1 MPKLENA
8 NENYYHG
15 RLIDKET
22 DSIVYFDDTHEYRAK
37 EDDLKGVSV
46 TTMIHEYTNPFD
58 SAFWSSYKAL
68 EALCEPE
75 IFEIIK
81 PKLLQTKRF
90 NKSIIDKL
98 DIDLDEFNNKKQE
111 ILESYALENKK
122 SCEYG
127 TKVHADIENALYGR
141 DPGTLKKFG
150 LGGKLQVFKGK
161 YTLDLG
167 TGIYPEFM
175 LSYRDGDFL
184 LCGQIDLLAVDGNDI
199 IILDHKG
206 LDINTPI
213 PTKDGFKLM
222 KDIVVGDILFDKD
235 GSQVKVI
242 NKSKTHYN
250 PCYKIKFDN
259 GEEIIA
265 DHEHRW
271 IINFRH
277 QSRKG
282 QVWKEKIMTTEEL
295 KTWIETKSRHVYNI
309 PKILNTEPIQCEE
322 RPLPIDPYILGAW
335 LGDGSA
341 QSGVITQAKD
351 SPLWNEIQKRGY
363 KVGDNLIHSKDRQGT
378 ESRTIFNL
386 RGKLSELD
394 LLNNKHVPM
403 LYLRASYEQRLDL
416 LRGLMDTDGSY
427 NKIRHR
433 YIMATSYKW
442 QMEGL
447 VQLLGTFGIKS
458 TVFDV
463 IKKCNGKEFPGW
475 DICFTTD
482 LFNPFLIRNQN
493 IDLQIKKD
501 NHSYRTITSIEK
513 VDTIPTQCIE
523 VDSPSH
529 TYLFGYQMIPTHN
542 TNKKVEFKSFY
553 DKYKKSQTMMKYP
566 LNTIQDCNGQHY
578 TLQLSTYAWMIQQLN
593 PKYNIL
599 RLTIHWIDHDGK
611 ESFIEVPYMKD
622 EVEKMLKD
630 YKKKLKIQRALDRD
644 KPYII

>member
-1 MPKLENA
+1 MPKLENV

-37 EDDLKGVSV
+37 EDNLKGVSV

-75 IFEIIK
+75 IFGIIK

-111 ILESYALENKK
+111 ILESYTLENKK

-184 LCGQIDLLAVDGNDI
+184 LCGQIDLLAIDGNDV

-222 KDIVVGDILFDKD
+222 KDIVVGDVLFDKD
-235 GSQVKVI
+235 GNQVKVI

-271 IINFRH
+271 IINFRT
-277 QSRKG
+277 QK
-282 QVWKEKIMTTEEL
+282 QTWVEKIMTTEEL
-295 KTWIETKSRHVYNI
+295 NTWVQTKTRHSYNI
-309 PKILNTEPIQCEE
+309 PKILNASPIQCEDKN
-322 RPLPIDPYILGAW
+322 LLIDPYVLGAW

-341 QSGVITQAKD
+341 QTGTITQAKN
-351 SPLWNEIQKRGY
+351 SPLWKEIQKRGY
-363 KVGDNLIHSKDRQGT
+363 DVGDNLVHDENRQGT
-378 ESRTIFNL
+378 ETRTIYKLRSKLKELNL
-386 RGKLSELD
+386 LD
-394 LLNNKHVPM
+394 NKHIPM
-403 LYLRASYEQRLDL
+403 EYLRASYQQRLDL

-433 YIMATSYKW
+433 YIMATSYRW